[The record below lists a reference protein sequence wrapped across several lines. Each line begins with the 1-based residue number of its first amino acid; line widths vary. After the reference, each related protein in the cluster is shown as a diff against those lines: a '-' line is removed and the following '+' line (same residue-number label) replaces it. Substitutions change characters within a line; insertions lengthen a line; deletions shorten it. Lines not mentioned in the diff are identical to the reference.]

1 MPYTINYTDSANK
14 TAITVEDGIIDQS
27 TSIKLPGRSTT
38 AYGTA
43 IAENFLHLLENFAAA
58 TAPAN
63 PVEGQ
68 LWYDTAPG
76 AEQLK
81 IFNDT
86 VWVPANNIFKSFA
99 QPTIAQDGDL
109 WVDQENQQLYL
120 NTQAGGWVLIGPEFS
135 QGLLTGATP
144 KVISGT
150 DDINYNVLQ
159 IDILGKPAAII
170 STKSFTPKVKIDGFT
185 IIYPGYNLSSAN
197 ITGDGV
203 LKYNGIA
210 EKSENLIVGTSV
222 VPAAN
227 FLRSDAISTTSF
239 AMNIRSNSGINF
251 GTNSEMNIGIEGNAG
266 IVQHNI
272 AGSSIDFKLKNDGLL
287 KNLLRLD
294 SAMRIGINTI
304 APDETLHVTGNT
316 KISPISTDGTSGKLN
331 VLGVT
336 DSTSIATGSLTTAG
350 GLGVSKSVFIGNNL
364 HVGFV
369 GGDYTGGIIKSEKI
383 VPGAN
388 NSGTIGTSDLKYNE
402 VHAQKF
408 VGDVTGNVTGTVTGV
423 AGLANKLAS
432 TTTFQFQGDVL
443 LDNDLLFDGQ
453 GGTKVFNT
461 TVGNQFIANK
471 TAIATTQPDDEVLL
485 NRVRNATG
493 IKKIQVQQLL
503 SSVPTAPVGV
513 ILPFAGTTEP
523 SNWLFCDGRILII
536 ANYPA
541 LFSVLGYSYKAVGE
555 LETGTFALPD
565 MRGRMP
571 ICLDQFTNGTAANVV
586 PEATTLGA
594 KSGSST
600 KTLTVSNLPEH
611 RHNFIESNRQFY
623 AIRDVNEPP
632 PSADVTSFD
641 APTANAAGQAIA
653 HSGNI
658 DTAGSVGNPIDIMNP
673 YMALNYIIYTGV
685 T

>member
-1 MPYTINYTDSANK
+1 MPYTINFTDSANK

-58 TAPAN
+58 TAPSN
-63 PVEGQ
+63 PIEGQ

-86 VWVPANNIFKSFA
+86 VWIPANNIFKSNT

-109 WVDQENQQLYL
+109 WVDKDNQQLYL
-120 NTQAGGWVLIGPEFS
+120 NTQAGGWVLVGPEFS

-170 STKSFTPKVKIDGFT
+170 STKSFTPKIKIDGFT
-185 IIYPGYNLSSAN
+185 IISPGYNLSSAN

-203 LKYNGIA
+203 LKYNGIS
-210 EKSENLIVGTSV
+210 EKAENLIVGSSI

-227 FLRSDAISTTSF
+227 FLRGDSVSTTSF
-239 AMNIRSNSGINF
+239 ALNVRNNTGINF
-251 GTNSEMNIGIEGNAG
+251 GINSEMNIGIEGNAG

-272 AGSSIDFKLKNDGLL
+272 AGSSIDFKVKNDGLL

-294 SAMRIGINTI
+294 SAMKVGINTI

-316 KISPISTDGTSGKLN
+316 KISPVSTDATSGKLN

-336 DSTSIATGSLTTAG
+336 DSTSIATGAMTSSG
-350 GLGVSKSVFIGNNL
+350 GLGVAKSAFVGNNL

-369 GGDYTGGIIKSEKI
+369 GGDYTGGMIKSEKI
-383 VPGAN
+383 VPGSNA
-388 NSGTIGTSDLKYNE
+388 SGTVGTSALKYNE
-402 VHAQKF
+402 IHAVKF
-408 VGDVTGNVTGTVTGV
+408 IGDVTGNVTGTVTGV
-423 AGLANKLAS
+423 AGSANKLAS

-471 TAIATTQPDDEVLL
+471 TAITTTQPDDEVLL

-503 SSVPTAPVGV
+503 SSVPTTPVGV
-513 ILPFAGTTEP
+513 ILPYAGITEP
-523 SNWLFCDGRILII
+523 TGWLFCDGRILIK
-536 ANYPA
+536 ANYEL
-541 LFSVLGYSYKAVGE
+541 LFAAIGYGYKPVSE
-555 LETGTFALPD
+555 LTTGTFALPD

-586 PEATTLGA
+586 PDATTLGA
-594 KSGSST
+594 KSGAAT

-611 RHNFIESNRQFY
+611 RHNLVDSGRQFY

-632 PSADVTSFD
+632 PSTDITTFD

-653 HSGNI
+653 HSGDI
-658 DTAGSVGNPIDIMNP
+658 QTDSSVGNPIDIMNP
-673 YMALNYIIYTGV
+673 YMALNYIIYTGEV
-685 T
+685 